1 MTAPAA
7 GHGRD
12 GRGLVRGVDYVPD
25 SFDGSDDED
34 LGDEEV
40 RSARVEGDEKVAE
53 LELGDSLAYGYV
65 SDSFDESDDEDDL
78 GELELG
84 ESLLSCMYRSLESF
98 TSLIFFFHM

>member
-1 MTAPAA
+1 
-7 GHGRD
+7 
-12 GRGLVRGVDYVPD
+12 
-25 SFDGSDDED
+25 
-34 LGDEEV
+34 
-40 RSARVEGDEKVAE
+40 

-65 SDSFDESDDEDDL
+65 SDSFDESDDEDGL